1 MVDREPDLTKSQLF
15 LDDTWI
21 EEQSMLTRIWHKP
34 HLYPEPVMRAEKPWE
49 GTNLAFYGTEDQS
62 PARHG
67 AVIRWPGDGS
77 MNALAGRDVRLA
89 FFMRDAHLYSFRSSG
104 VE

>member
-1 MVDREPDLTKSQLF
+1 
-15 LDDTWI
+15 
-21 EEQSMLTRIWHKP
+21 
-34 HLYPEPVMRAEKPWE
+34 
-49 GTNLAFYGTEDQS
+49 
-62 PARHG
+62 
-67 AVIRWPGDGS
+67 